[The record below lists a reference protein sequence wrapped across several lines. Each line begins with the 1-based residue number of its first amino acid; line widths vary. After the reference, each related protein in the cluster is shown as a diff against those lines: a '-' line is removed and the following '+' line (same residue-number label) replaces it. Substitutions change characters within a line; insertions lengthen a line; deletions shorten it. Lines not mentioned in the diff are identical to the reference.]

1 MPDIP
6 GYCTLCRSRCGS
18 LNRIEDGKLVK
29 VMPLASHPTGGA
41 LCAKGRAAPE
51 LLYSPKRLTTPM
63 RRTAP
68 RDAADPGWVEISW
81 DDALDEIARQ
91 MLAIRARDGAE
102 AVAFAVTTPSGTP
115 MVDSFEWVERLI
127 RGFGSPNMIYAI
139 EVCGW
144 HKDYAQRLMYGRGI
158 GTPDWA
164 NTDVVVLWGHNPART
179 WLAQASLVAQ
189 ARQRGAR
196 VVVVDPKQDG
206 SGQQADLWV
215 RIRPGADGALALGA
229 IRHLIETQRYD
240 ADFVRR
246 WTNAPCLVDRLTA
259 RLLQANELWPE
270 APPDAYVVADMDGT
284 LRPYDTRQPLAHAG
298 TVALTAR
305 REIVDA
311 HGRQRPVATAF
322 ALLGDAVAPY
332 TTGHV
337 SALTWASADA
347 IEQFNACFENAPRLS
362 YHTWTGVGQH
372 TNASAT
378 EQAIGTLYALTGAS
392 AAPGGNL
399 WTVPPPTRKVND
411 YALLPP
417 EQQAKALGLRDLP
430 LGPPSLGWITARDFA
445 QAVLHGDPYPV
456 RALISFGS
464 NLLVS
469 QADSARNQQAL
480 QALDFHVHIDP
491 FLNPTAQ
498 SADIV
503 LPSTLPWER
512 DALKIGFEIS
522 QAAVEHIQLRP
533 RMVEPY
539 ADARTD
545 YAIAFDLAMRLGMHD
560 TFFGGDVE
568 AGWNYQ
574 LAPLGIT
581 VDALRQAPE
590 GLRFAQPFSYRKY
603 AQMIDGDTVRGFD
616 TPSRRLELYTQAFVD
631 IGQSPV
637 ATFVEPAASPLREDA
652 DPRFPLVL
660 TTAKT
665 GWYVHSSHRHV
676 TSLRKKAVDP
686 LVQIGVGLAAER
698 GIAAGDWTRITTPNG
713 AVVMR
718 ARLDDKLDD
727 RTVIADFGWWQ
738 GAPAFGKDDT
748 PLHGVGSSNVN
759 AILSDRDR
767 DPVSGSVPLRAT
779 LCNVHRDGP
788 MNRGRWSGLRA
799 FRIAHCEVIAKDIA
813 HFVFTP
819 LDGGELPDF
828 QPGQHLTIHDATL
841 GATRAY
847 SLVGSG
853 KTPAHLSIAVKR
865 DGLMSRHLHGLSSGQ
880 VVTLGQPGGTFAMPT
895 SGPRPLILLGSGIG
909 ITPFMSYLETLW
921 TQGGDD
927 YPDTTLHYICRD
939 SRGHA
944 FAQRIREIAA
954 RFDRVKVVT
963 YYRAPRPEDRQ
974 GIDYDVADDFGPWAL
989 DAALMA
995 RRPLAFLCGSPGF
1008 LNAATAALVSRG
1020 MPVFDVM
1027 AETFKSELS
1036 MPANLTPRNVTV
1048 AGTGQSFE
1056 WRPDAGTILD
1066 AADAAKVSLPSGC
1079 RVGQCESCLMR
1090 VVKGTVL
1097 HLQPFDGAA
1106 DACLTC
1112 QAVPLDDVELA
1123 P

>member
-18 LNRIEDGKLVK
+18 LNRIEDGKLIK

-51 LLYSPKRLTTPM
+51 LLYSPKRLATPM
-63 RRTAP
+63 RRSAP
-68 RDAADPGWVEISW
+68 RDAANPGWVEISW

-127 RGFGSPNMIYAI
+127 RVFGSPNMIYAI

-144 HKDYAQRLMYGRGI
+144 HKDHAQRLMYGRGI
-158 GTPDWA
+158 GTPDWT
-164 NTDVVVLWGHNPART
+164 NTEVVVLWGHNPART

-189 ARQRGAR
+189 AQRRGAR

-229 IRHLIETQRYD
+229 IRHLLETARYD
-240 ADFVRR
+240 AEFIRR
-246 WTNAPCLVDRLTA
+246 WTNAPCLVDRDSA
-259 RLLQANELWPE
+259 RLLRANELWPDGS
-270 APPDAYVVADMDGT
+270 PSAYVVVDMHGT
-284 LRPYDTRQPLAHAG
+284 LRPYDTRHALAEANRVDLQAKRDVVDIYG
-298 TVALTAR
+298 QR
-305 REIVDA
+305 RV
-311 HGRQRPVATAF
+311 VATAF
-322 ALLGDAVAPY
+322 ALLGDSVAPY
-332 TTGHV
+332 TTARV
-337 SALTWASADA
+337 SELTWADAAA

-362 YHTWTGVGQH
+362 YQTWTGVGQH

-378 EQAIGTLYALTGAS
+378 EQAIGTLYALTGAID
-392 AAPGGNL
+392 APGGNL
-399 WTVPPPTRKVND
+399 WTVPPPTRSVND
-411 YALLPP
+411 YSLLSP
-417 EQQAKALGLRDLP
+417 EQQAKALGLRELP
-430 LGPPSLGWITARDFA
+430 LGPPSLGWVTARDFA
-445 QAVLHGDPYPV
+445 HAVLHGDPYRV
-456 RALISFGS
+456 RALVSFGS

-469 QADSARNQQAL
+469 QADSERNQQAL
-480 QALDFHVHIDP
+480 HALDFHVHIDP

-522 QAAVEHIQLRP
+522 QAAVEHVQFRP
-533 RMVEPY
+533 RVVSPY
-539 ADARTD
+539 GNARTD
-545 YAIAFDLAMRLGMHD
+545 YEIAFDLAMRLGLKD
-560 TFFGGDVE
+560 AFFGGDVV
-568 AGWNYQ
+568 AGWNHQ
-574 LAPLGIT
+574 LEPLGVT
-581 VDALRQAPE
+581 VDDLRQAPE
-590 GLRFAQPFSYRKY
+590 GLRFAQDFSYRKY
-603 AQMIDGDTVRGFD
+603 AQARHDGTVRGFD
-616 TPSRRLELYTQAFVD
+616 TPSHRLELYTPAFVD
-631 IGQSPV
+631 VGQSPV
-637 ATFVEPAASPLREDA
+637 AIFIEPTASPLRDDA
-652 DPRFPLVL
+652 DPRYPLVL

-676 TSLRKKAVDP
+676 ASLRRKAVDP
-686 LVQIGVGLAAER
+686 VVQIGVALAAER
-698 GIAAGDWTRITTPNG
+698 GIAAGDWTRISTPAG
-713 AVVMR
+713 EVVMR
-718 ARLDDKLDD
+718 AKLDGKLDD

-738 GAPAFGKDDT
+738 GAPAFGRDDT

-799 FRIAHCEVIAKDIA
+799 FHIAHCEVIAKDIA
-813 HFVFTP
+813 YFVFTP
-819 LDGGELPDF
+819 HDGGDLPDF
-828 QPGQHLTIHDATL
+828 QPGQHLTIHDTGL

-853 KTPAHLSIAVKR
+853 KFPGHLNIAVKR
-865 DGLMSRHLHGLSSGQ
+865 DGLMSRHLHGLSTGQ
-880 VVTLGQPGGTFAMPT
+880 TVTLGQPGGTFAMPT

-939 SRGHA
+939 SKGHA
-944 FAQRIREIAA
+944 FAARIREIAG
-954 RFDRVKVVT
+954 RFPRVKVVT
-963 YYRAPRPEDRQ
+963 YYRAPLPDDRR
-974 GIDYDVADDFGPWAL
+974 GFDYDVADDFNAWAI
-989 DAALMA
+989 DEALVA

-1008 LNAATAALVSRG
+1008 VNAATIALVSRG
-1020 MPVFDVM
+1020 VPAFDVM
-1027 AETFKSELS
+1027 AESFRAELA
-1036 MPANLTPRNVTV
+1036 MPTDLIPRNISI
-1048 AGTGQSFE
+1048 AGTGQSFV
-1056 WRPDAGTILD
+1056 WHPNTGTILD
-1066 AADAAKVSLPSGC
+1066 AADAAKVDLPSGC

-1090 VVKGTVL
+1090 VVRGSVL
-1097 HLQPFDGAA
+1097 HLHPYDGAA

-1123 P
+1123 R